1 MKISPRFWFCLLI
14 LLSSAR
20 ADPAH
25 VSAMKQLADN
35 LAQLEGVYVAVHA
48 KKEPLK
54 ALETALTQ
62 AEGKILSAADQ
73 PGISAELSSELR
85 ATAAL
90 FGKTVRLMVAD
101 SAEDEPRF
109 FRAADDLAELTRLAT
124 RLGGSIAP
132 ANRLTAAERRE
143 LSAYVESRFGKRDR
157 EFPRGDT
164 SPFASGSRSPFASAM
179 FTISLSFDD
188 TLKRDLPV
196 GR

>member
-1 MKISPRFWFCLLI
+1 MKMSPRLWFCLLI

-25 VSAMKQLADN
+25 VGAMKQLVDN
-35 LAQLEGVYVAVHA
+35 LAQLDGVYLAVHA

-54 ALETALTQ
+54 VLETALTQ
-62 AEGKILSAADQ
+62 AEDQIMGVAAQ
-73 PGISAELSSELR
+73 PGLSAELSGELR
-85 ATAAL
+85 AAAAL
-90 FGKTVRLMVAD
+90 FEKTVRLMVAD
-101 SAEDEPRF
+101 PAEDEPKF
-109 FRAADDLAELTRLAT
+109 FRAGDDLAELTRMAT

-143 LSAYVESRFGKRDR
+143 LTAYGESHFGKRDR

-188 TLKRDLPV
+188 TLKRDLPA